1 MFHSERLFQPEL
13 SSRKSINMV
22 KVLSF
27 SFGQCFCPFPT
38 LLVEGSSEARLL
50 RDLYNHVFQ
59 VCKFKNT
66 SAMTVIFFM
75 KMFKIECK
83 FTKCKKKKKNWE
95 KFFRLWD
102 NCIWKGCNKLPLL
115 RRNYLSSAISGLK
128 NSPKI
133 LNTTQT
139 EFLNPNCLHRVQ

>member
-1 MFHSERLFQPEL
+1 
-13 SSRKSINMV
+13 MV

-66 SAMTVIFFM
+66 SAMTVKFFI
-75 KMFKIECK
+75 KMFKIEFK
-83 FTKCKKKKKNWE
+83 FTKCKKKKK
-95 KFFRLWD
+95 
-102 NCIWKGCNKLPLL
+102 KL
-115 RRNYLSSAISGLK
+115 RKVFSIMR
-128 NSPKI
+128 
-133 LNTTQT
+133 
-139 EFLNPNCLHRVQ
+139 